1 MMRALPLAVLLALAA
16 APAVATA
23 QEAAGGNASPPA
35 AIARLELARDRA
47 PSAVPALR
55 ALGVA
60 YYRAGRAAD
69 ARDVLARAR
78 ALAPGD
84 GVVALY
90 LGLSAEHEGDLAAA
104 RDAYT
109 GYLAVGRTSRTR
121 AQVRA
126 RLAALRR
133 TELQRE
139 ARAAVAGETAL
150 AAQPGTPTTV
160 AVMPLGFSGA
170 DSSLAPL
177 GRGLAELLITDL
189 ARVRQ
194 LTLLER
200 ERVQAIADELALA
213 PAADQSTAVRTG
225 RVVRAGRI
233 VHGDILHVAGRGV
246 SVTTGVVDV
255 PTGLSTHGVERNGA
269 LDAVFTLEKQIAFA
283 LLEALGV
290 TPTPA
295 ERALI
300 EERPTRSIAAFL
312 AYSQGLGAEDRGDFA
327 EARRLFESASRQ
339 DPGFRMAAERQVRA
353 AQAEAGAGITPAGV
367 EASLGGAE
375 GAIVRAADR
384 GRTDALGATM
394 QGLVNDLNPSMAA
407 MLRGGSGTPP
417 SSRDAASSAT
427 GTDNPML
434 PVGRIIIQKPL

>member
-1 MMRALPLAVLLALAA
+1 MRNVRLAVLLALVA
-16 APAVATA
+16 APVVVSA
-23 QEAAGGNASPPA
+23 QDAGRADAPPA
-35 AIARLELARDRA
+35 TAIARLELVRDRA

-69 ARDVLARAR
+69 ARDVLAKAR
-78 ALAPGD
+78 ALAPRD

-104 RDAYT
+104 REAYT
-109 GYLAVGRTSRTR
+109 SYLSVGRTSRTR

-126 RLAALRR
+126 RLATLRR
-133 TELQRE
+133 AELQRE
-139 ARAAVAGETAL
+139 AKAAVARETSL
-150 AAQPGTPTTV
+150 VAQPGAPTTV
-160 AVMPLGFSGA
+160 AVMPLGFSGD
-170 DSSLAPL
+170 DSTLAPL

-189 ARVRQ
+189 ARVGQ

-213 PAADQSTAVRTG
+213 PAADQSTAVRAG
-225 RVVRAGRI
+225 RVVRAGRL
-233 VHGDILHVAGRGV
+233 VHGDILHVAGRGL
-246 SVTTGVVDV
+246 SVTAGVVDV
-255 PTGLSTHGVERNGA
+255 PSGLSTHIVERNDA
-269 LDAVFTLEKQIAFA
+269 LDAVFTLEKQLAFG
-283 LLEALGV
+283 LLDALGV

-300 EERPTRSIAAFL
+300 EERPTRSLAAFL

-339 DPGFRMAAERQVRA
+339 DPGFRMAADRQARA
-353 AQAEAGAGITPAGV
+353 AQAEAGAALTPASV
-367 EASLGGAE
+367 QASLDGAE
-375 GAIVRAADR
+375 GAVVRAADR
-384 GRTDALGATM
+384 GVTDVLGLTM
-394 QGLVNDLNPSMAA
+394 QGLVDDLNPSMAA
-407 MLRGGSGTPP
+407 LLRGGSGTPP

-427 GTDNPML
+427 GTDNPVL